1 MLTELP
7 DWLTGEWTFKWAE
20 SAIGS
25 AARET
30 AGGDRDSGAGGEAP
44 PVVWREAKGAPG
56 SGSVSLGGAATLAL
70 TVRREARSDSA
81 AGAGEEGLELA
92 TLDIELAPPAGGTLP
107 LAGWQLLM
115 PVVAPLACV
124 WKPHLSPEDGMA
136 IGDKA
141 FRSPAIVFEDETR
154 MTALLPSLDSV
165 GSERLLPHICDY
177 TAADRTLMYGGC
189 DYEEEGHVYYR
200 LTPRVRTLD
209 RALRVRLRLV
219 SWRKAAGAAP
229 RDLRR
234 VERLL
239 WTLEA
244 GCRMA
249 PGADPGAATATKP
262 EWAAGRATAG
272 DTAADDASWTVARAR
287 AGTLAAREDAAL
299 FEAKIAALRPY
310 VDHAYG
316 WAFERWGDV
325 SWQQFRLG
333 GTEVGGVAFLVTA
346 RQQPGGGREDSWRE
360 PKSLWNQAWF
370 CGLRSAYGYA
380 SWGKRMDR
388 DDWLAK
394 AGLALNFALAA
405 PKTQGLFP
413 GYYQAGEDG
422 SWESGR
428 WYMSGPRRP
437 HGHEDFVHLLDSSWT
452 CYWLLKW
459 YRDIGSDARILPY
472 VGAYVEALLAL
483 QREDGSFPA
492 WVRPDTREAS
502 PFLAVSPET
511 SAHVMLLCLYGKL
524 TGDARSIEAAA
535 RGGGF
540 VAAHI
545 LPEGRWE
552 DFETYWSCSRE
563 WAGKLYGER
572 DARSGLYNQCNFGMY
587 WTAEA
592 FKDLYETSGEAS
604 WLALGEQVLAE
615 ASLYQQIWQPPYVPV
630 PTIGG
635 FGVMNTD
642 DEWNDARQSLFALT
656 YLSYANLTGDE
667 RYRIRALR
675 AMEASFYMMYCP
687 ENDVVKRLY
696 ERVHPGF
703 GTREYGFHMENFNH
717 HDGTPVDGLGE
728 FTIFDWG
735 CGAASASLAEFTAML
750 NGGTTAADKG
760 AHA

>member
-7 DWLTGEWTFKWAE
+7 DWLTGGWTVKWAE
-20 SAIGS
+20 SAVGS
-25 AARET
+25 AAREV
-30 AGGDRDSGAGGEAP
+30 AGGDRDSDAGGEAP
-44 PVVWREAKGAPG
+44 PFVWREAQGAPG
-56 SGSVSLGGAATLAL
+56 ASRVSLGGAATLTL
-70 TVRREARSDSA
+70 TIRREARDAADSGV
-81 AGAGEEGLELA
+81 GAEELELA
-92 TLDIELAPPAGGTLP
+92 TLDIELAPAAGETLP
-107 LAGWQLLM
+107 LAGWQLLL
-115 PVVAPLACV
+115 PVAAPLACV

-141 FRSPAIVFEDETR
+141 FRSPAIVFEDEGR
-154 MTALLPSLDSV
+154 MTALLPDLDSV
-165 GSERLLPHICDY
+165 GSERMLPHICDY
-177 TAADRTLMYGGC
+177 TAGDRMLMYGGC

-200 LTPRVRTLD
+200 LTPEARPLD
-209 RALRVRLRLV
+209 RPLRVRLRLA
-219 SWRKAAGAAP
+219 SWRKAAGAAR
-229 RDLRR
+229 RDFRR

-239 WTLEA
+239 WALEA
-244 GCRMA
+244 GRRMA
-249 PGADPGAATATKP
+249 PETTGDI
-262 EWAAGRATAG
+262 ETAG
-272 DTAADDASWTVARAR
+272 IEAAARTAADAWPDAATPPN
-287 AGTLAAREDAAL
+287 AAL
-299 FEAKIAALRPY
+299 FAAKVAALQPY
-310 VDHAYG
+310 VGHAYG
-316 WAFERWGDV
+316 WAFERWGGV

-333 GTEVGGVAFLVTA
+333 AAEVGGVAFLVTA
-346 RQQPGGGREDSWRE
+346 RQQPGAGQEDCWRE

-370 CGLRSAYGYA
+370 CGLRSAYGFA
-380 SWGKRMDR
+380 SWGKRLDR

-405 PKTQGLFP
+405 PQTRGLFP

-422 SWESGR
+422 GWETGR

-459 YRDIGSDARILPY
+459 YRDIGPDARILPY

-483 QREDGSFPA
+483 QREDGGFPA

-524 TGDARSIEAAA
+524 VGDTRCHEAAE
-535 RGGGF
+535 RGGRF
-540 VAAHI
+540 VAADI

-563 WAGKLYGER
+563 WAGKQYGVR

-592 FKDLYETSGEAS
+592 FKDLYEATGEAD
-604 WLALGEQVLAE
+604 WLALGEQALAE
-615 ASLYQQIWQPPYVPV
+615 ASLYQQIWQPPYIPV

-656 YLSYANLTGDE
+656 YLSYADLTGDE

-696 ERVHPGF
+696 ERVHPSF
-703 GTREYGFHMENFNH
+703 GEREYGFHMENFNH
-717 HDGTPVDGLGE
+717 HDGTPVEGLGE

-735 CGAASASLAEFTAML
+735 CGAAAASLAEFTSIL
-750 NGGTTAADKG
+750 PSSKV
-760 AHA
+760 

>member
-1 MLTELP
+1 MVTGLP
-7 DWLTGEWTFKWAE
+7 DWLTGEWTVKWAE
-20 SAIGS
+20 EAVGS
-25 AARET
+25 AARGA
-30 AGGDRDSGAGGEAP
+30 AGGDRVLDAGSGAP
-44 PVVWREAKGAPG
+44 PVIWREAKGTPSA
-56 SGSVSLGGAATLAL
+56 GSVSLGGAAKLAL
-70 TVRREARSDSA
+70 ALRIETRSA
-81 AGAGEEGLELA
+81 ADADAGAEKLELA
-92 TLDIELAPPAGGTLP
+92 TLDIEIAPLAGGTLR
-107 LAGWQLLM
+107 LAGWQLLL
-115 PVVAPLACV
+115 PVAAPLACV
-124 WKPHLSPEDGMA
+124 WKPHLSPVDGMA

-141 FRSPAIVFEDETR
+141 FRSPAIVFEDEER
-154 MTALLPSLDSV
+154 MTALLPDLDSV
-165 GSERLLPHICDY
+165 GGERLLPHICDY
-177 TAADRTLMYGGC
+177 TADDRALLYGGC

-200 LTPRVRTLD
+200 LTPRAHLLD
-209 RALRVRLRLV
+209 RALRVRLRLA
-219 SWRKAAGAAP
+219 SWRKAPGSMP
-229 RDLRR
+229 RDFRR

-244 GCRMA
+244 GRRMA
-249 PGADPGAATATKP
+249 LETDAAKP
-262 EWAAGRATAG
+262 QEAAPI
-272 DTAADDASWTVARAR
+272 
-287 AGTLAAREDAAL
+287 AARVAAL
-299 FEAKIAALRPY
+299 QPY
-310 VDHAYG
+310 VGHAYG

-333 GTEVGGVAFLVTA
+333 VTEVGGVAFLVTA

-380 SWGKRMDR
+380 SWGKRLDR

-405 PKTQGLFP
+405 PQTQGLFP
-413 GYYQAGEDG
+413 GYYQAGENG
-422 SWESGR
+422 SWETGR

-437 HGHEDFVHLLDSSWT
+437 PGHEDYVHLLDASWT

-459 YRDIGSDARILPY
+459 YRDIGPDARILPY
-472 VGAYVEALLAL
+472 VGAYVDALLAL
-483 QREDGSFPA
+483 QREDGGFPA
-492 WVRPDTREAS
+492 WARPDTREAS

-524 TGDARSIEAAA
+524 TDDAQSIEAAA
-535 RGGGF
+535 RGGRF

-552 DFETYWSCSRE
+552 DFETYWSCSRQWE
-563 WAGKLYGER
+563 GKRYGER

-592 FKDLYETSGEAS
+592 FKDLYEATREAN

-615 ASLYQQIWQPPYVPV
+615 ASLYQQIWQPPYIPV
-630 PTIGG
+630 PTLGG

-656 YLSYANLTGDE
+656 YLSYANLTGDD
-667 RYRIRALR
+667 RYRVRALR

-687 ENDVVKRLY
+687 ENDVVERLY

-703 GTREYGFHMENFNH
+703 GEREYGFHMENFNH

-735 CGAASASLAEFTAML
+735 CGAAAASLAEFTAML
-750 NGGTTAADKG
+750 TAEAAAGKG
-760 AHA
+760 ERA